1 MRREYR
7 LLLSTLLGIT
17 INTALLFAQHG
28 GRRCGPQLGAP
39 RFTSGATVAIVNPY
53 PTFGL
58 YGNYF
63 PQFFEP
69 PPVGPGFTYL
79 PNYWWAGAN
88 ASADPRQDGYNPSSG
103 YAWESVAT
111 LLLESFPAKA
121 RVILDG
127 TYVGTT
133 DSLGPTQLPL
143 GEHTLRVEAPSYET
157 SETILKIDQ
166 PVTQQLEVRLKPLGH
181 APKPGPQQ

>member
-1 MRREYR
+1 VRREFR
-7 LLLSTLLGIT
+7 LLLSILLGFVL
-17 INTALLFAQHG
+17 NSAVLSAQHG
-28 GRRCGPQLGAP
+28 GRRGGPLLGAP
-39 RFTSGATVAIVNPY
+39 RFSSGGTTVAIVNPY

-58 YGNYF
+58 YGNCF

-69 PPVGPGFTYL
+69 PAGPGFAYL

-103 YAWESVAT
+103 YAWESVAI
-111 LLLESFPAKA
+111 LLLESFPPKA

-127 TYVGTT
+127 TYVGTA

-143 GEHTLRVEAPSYET
+143 GEHTLRVEARSYEA

-181 APKPGPQQ
+181 AAKPSPQQ